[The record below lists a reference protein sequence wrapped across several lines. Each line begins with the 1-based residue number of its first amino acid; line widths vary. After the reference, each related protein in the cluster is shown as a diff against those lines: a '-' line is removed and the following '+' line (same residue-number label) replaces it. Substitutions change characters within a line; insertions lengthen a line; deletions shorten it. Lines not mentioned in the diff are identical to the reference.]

1 MILVPNLRQLLNGNS
16 LSLKKDRDN
25 YFSLLLFLTLLFFT
39 SCDSLKKVQQ
49 PDSKQETE
57 GELEEI
63 QGKRVFNPETG
74 EYEIVTDVTGT
85 LDTIRWTDASIDEA
99 PPITS
104 EATQQA
110 AEDANEDSEFYGS
123 YNVAI
128 ALPFLSDRFDE
139 IDQKIDPRS
148 LPALNFYEGI
158 KMAFDV
164 LSGEGINLDVS
175 VVDTKASETRAKL
188 LTDNYDLL
196 NAQLIIGAFRN
207 STARVFADF
216 AKKNKKTFIS
226 PFYPHQ
232 NLTIENPYFIQVNPS
247 EKTHAEAIMKHVK
260 ENFQN
265 DQIVLLSRNTAQE
278 QNIMQHYQNAHFM
291 IEGSTIVAPLRVLTI
306 ADESSSLEEIDL
318 SPYIDPLN
326 ATAFVITSSS
336 QSFVYAVLR
345 KLDLDKE
352 QNAVV
357 VYGQPRWKDFT
368 QISYDYYE
376 AMNVHISAESYLDPD
391 SYEIQSFKQGF
402 YNKYG
407 MPPTEEAF
415 KGYDIMLYFG
425 RMIKQFG
432 TGFRNSLDKNSDD
445 YLHTRF
451 DFQRTVT
458 SPKIPSEGQ
467 NLNLFD
473 QYENKFV
480 NILEFEGYQFKKA
493 D

>member
-1 MILVPNLRQLLNGNS
+1 MTLVPNHQRLLNGNNFF
-16 LSLKKDRDN
+16 LL
-25 YFSLLLFLTLLFFT
+25 FIILLLFA

-49 PDSKQETE
+49 PEDRKETG
-57 GELEEI
+57 GELDEI

-85 LDTIRWTDASIDEA
+85 LDTVRWTEPSDDAM

-104 EATQQA
+104 EATQRA
-110 AEDANEDSEFYGS
+110 MGTDDEDSQFYGS

-128 ALPFLSDRFDE
+128 ALPFLSSRSSM
-139 IDQKIDPRS
+139 IDQQIDARS
-148 LPALNFYEGI
+148 IPALNFYEGA

-164 LSGEGINLDVS
+164 LSGEGVNLDVS
-175 VVDTKASETRAKL
+175 VMDTEASENRTRL
-188 LTDNYDLL
+188 LTDDYDFV
-196 NAQLIIGAFRN
+196 NSQLIIGTFRN
-207 STARVFADF
+207 STAQVVAEF
-216 AKKNKKTFIS
+216 AKENKKTFVS

-232 NLTIENPYFIQVNPS
+232 NLTSENPYFIQVNPS
-247 EKTHAEAIMKHVK
+247 EKTHAEAIMRHVK
-260 ENFQN
+260 ENFKN
-265 DQIVLLSRNTAQE
+265 DQIILLSRDNPQE
-278 QNIMQHYQNAHFM
+278 KNILQHYQNAHFAL
-291 IEGSTIVAPLRVLTI
+291 EGSTLAAPLRVLTI
-306 ADESSSLEEIDL
+306 TDQTSSLEDTDL
-318 SPYIDPLN
+318 LPYINQLK
-326 ATAFVITSSS
+326 ATAFVVASSS

-352 QNAVV
+352 DNAVV

-376 AMNVHISAESYLDPD
+376 TMNVHISSETYLDPD
-391 SYEIQSFKQGF
+391 SYDIQSFKQGF
-402 YNKYG
+402 FNKYG
-407 MPPTEEAF
+407 MLPTEEAF

-425 RMIKQFG
+425 RMLKQFG
-432 TGFRNSLDKNSDD
+432 TGFRNVLDKNPDD

-458 SPKIPSEGQ
+458 QPKILSEGQ
-467 NLNLFD
+467 GLDLFD